1 MNIPSYV
8 VAFPATTARKTFFGT
23 PTRSYTTQP
32 VQIRELAIYVL
43 EQNKNKKQTNK
54 KTHNKIIYFHLK
66 ITKFYSREKLKYSPY
81 VSSIFK
87 I

>member
-43 EQNKNKKQTNK
+43 EQTIKTQK

-66 ITKFYSREKLKYSPY
+66 ITKFYSREKLKYNPY
-81 VSSIFK
+81 VSSILK